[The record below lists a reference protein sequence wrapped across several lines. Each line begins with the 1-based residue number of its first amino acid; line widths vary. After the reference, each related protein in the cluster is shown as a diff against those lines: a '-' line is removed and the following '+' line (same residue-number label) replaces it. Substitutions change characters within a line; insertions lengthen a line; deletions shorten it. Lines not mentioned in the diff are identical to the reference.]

1 MSYFKFRQNNSFGH
15 FVGTPLVFVQADN
28 AADANSIAQ
37 QNGIYFNGVADG
49 VDCDCCGDRWYPV
62 HDDDAQAQPS
72 SYGYGGGVTVYSDGD
87 NYMDYSGKNWAVKV
101 ITKKQIFGLANH
113 FMLWYNHS
121 ITTTG
126 NWSQS
131 ARVKSY

>member
-28 AADANSIAQ
+28 AAEANSIALDH
-37 QNGIYFNGVADG
+37 GVYFYVVAVG

-62 HDDDAQAQPS
+62 HDDDAQDKPRS
-72 SYGYGGGVTVYSDGD
+72 NGYGGGVTVYSDGD

-101 ITKKQIFGLANH
+101 ITKK
-113 FMLWYNHS
+113 
-121 ITTTG
+121 
-126 NWSQS
+126 
-131 ARVKSY
+131 

>member
-37 QNGIYFNGVADG
+37 DHGIYFNGVADG

-72 SYGYGGGVTVYSDGD
+72 SYGYDGSDTVYSDGD
-87 NYMDYSGKNWAVKV
+87 KYIDYWGDTHAGKV
-101 ITKKQIFGLANH
+101 IQ
-113 FMLWYNHS
+113 
-121 ITTTG
+121 
-126 NWSQS
+126 
-131 ARVKSY
+131 

>member
-37 QNGIYFNGVADG
+37 D
-49 VDCDCCGDRWYPV
+49 
-62 HDDDAQAQPS
+62 QPS

-87 NYMDYSGKNWAVKV
+87 KYIDYCGDTHAVKV
-101 ITKKQIFGLANH
+101 IQQNH
-113 FMLWYNHS
+113 
-121 ITTTG
+121 
-126 NWSQS
+126 
-131 ARVKSY
+131 